1 MNGEQL
7 DTCVQDKRATDSG
20 LRHSGQWLSGALLGL
35 MVLSWSSGFIGY
47 RYASEHSGVMVVTF
61 WRFVAAFLLLLPIVA
76 RTLSELN
83 RADLG
88 RHVLVGLFGIAGY
101 IAAIAGSIGLGVA
114 PGTSSLIAN
123 LLPVTIVLSAG
134 LVPGQ
139 RTRGAQW
146 WGVGLCVMG
155 MLIAS
160 MASVEFSRASIW
172 AYCLPVLAVAS
183 LTAASLYQKRCVSR
197 PVPPLTALFIQICAT
212 LPVFAVLA
220 VLEGGIKPVMSAG
233 FGLGIVWLVVFSTLG
248 GYGFYWLCLQRFNVQ
263 TTSGALFLIPP
274 VTMIWAS
281 LQFGDPLSILA
292 LVGVALTLLGLP
304 LLRRPAQA

>member
-7 DTCVQDKRATDSG
+7 DTFVQDKQAD
-20 LRHSGQWLSGALLGL
+20 HSSLWLSGLLLGL

-47 RYASEHSGVMVVTF
+47 RYASEHSGVMVITF
-61 WRFVAAFLLLLPIVA
+61 WRFVAALLLLFPVVV
-76 RTLSELN
+76 RPLMRVN
-83 RADLG
+83 RADLR

-114 PGTSSLIAN
+114 PGTSALIAN

-139 RTRGAQW
+139 RTQGKQW
-146 WGVGLCVMG
+146 WGVGLCVVG

-160 MASVEFSRASIW
+160 MASVEFSKASIW
-172 AYCLPVLAVAS
+172 AYSLPVLAVAS
-183 LTAASLYQKRCVSR
+183 LTAASLYQKRCGSSAL
-197 PVPPLTALFIQICAT
+197 PPLTALFIQICAA

-220 VLEGGIKPVMSAG
+220 VLEGSIQPVMSAG

-263 TTSGALFLIPP
+263 STSGALFLIPP

-304 LLRRPAQA
+304 FLRRPVQA